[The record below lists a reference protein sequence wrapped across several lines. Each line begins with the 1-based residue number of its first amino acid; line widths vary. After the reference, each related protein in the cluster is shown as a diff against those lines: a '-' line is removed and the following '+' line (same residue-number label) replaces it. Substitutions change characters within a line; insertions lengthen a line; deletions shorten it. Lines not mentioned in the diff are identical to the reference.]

1 MELNEVIKLKIDSIT
16 YEGNGSGTF
25 EGETVFVPYT
35 TPGDVVEARVKK
47 IGDYVDTELIKIL
60 KKSQTRIEVKC
71 SYFSKC
77 GSCDFLHINYESQLE
92 EKRKIIEYVFKKN
105 EINFTKVEDV
115 IKSPSNFNYRVR
127 SKFKGEIDTNLILG
141 FNKQKSH
148 KTIDIKECP
157 LLLESIN
164 KLYLKFRESLEKT
177 LKEKK
182 ANREN
187 IDAQSF
193 ELEIFQSNNDSFLV
207 LNISQK
213 SFEFFRE
220 FMNAFI
226 NKNHNVL
233 GYSLKNNVGKELYK
247 SNKITFSYDI
257 HSLNLENKYKFNYD
271 ENCFTQVNLE
281 VNELIIN
288 KIQES
293 IKDFTLKHKEANI
306 KILDLYSGI
315 GNIGISVS
323 NYANKVLCV
332 EENPHSAK
340 FGNENIKLNKANNV
354 EFLNKSSES
363 VVKDCLRKNEKFDI
377 VILDPP
383 RDGIGSLAKEITKI
397 NPKKIIYMSCDART
411 LSKDIKQIQD
421 SGYRIKKITP
431 FDMFP
436 QTSHI
441 EIVVESER

>member
-25 EGETVFVPYT
+25 EGETVFVPFT
-35 TPGDVVEARVKK
+35 APGDVVEVRVKK
-47 IGDYVDTELIKIL
+47 IGDYVDAELIKIL
-60 KKSQTRIEVKC
+60 EKSKTRIEVKC
-71 SYFSKC
+71 PYFSKC

-105 EINFTKVEDV
+105 KINFTKVEDV

-127 SKFKGEIDTNLILG
+127 SKFKGEIDTSLILG

-164 KLYLKFRESLEKT
+164 QIYLKFRNSLDEK
-177 LKEKK
+177 LKQSKK
-182 ANREN
+182 DRLH

-193 ELEIFQSNNDSFLV
+193 ELEVFQSNSDSFLV

-213 SFEFFRE
+213 SLEFFRE
-220 FMNAFI
+220 FMNNFT
-226 NKNHNVL
+226 NKNPNIL

-247 SNKITFSYDI
+247 SNNITFSYDI
-257 HSLNLENKYKFNYD
+257 NSLNLENNYKFNYD

-288 KIQES
+288 KIQET
-293 IKDFTLKHKEANI
+293 IKDFALKHENM

-340 FGNENIKLNKANNV
+340 FGNENVKLNKVNNV
-354 EFLNKSSES
+354 EFLNKSSEI
-363 VVKDCLRKNEKFDI
+363 VVKDILRKNDRFDI

-383 RDGIGSLAKEITKI
+383 REGVGSLAKEIPKI

-411 LSKDIKQIQD
+411 LSKDLKNIQD
-421 SGYRIKKITP
+421 AGYRIKSINP

-436 QTSHI
+436 QTSHV
-441 EIVVESER
+441 EILVEMER